1 MRDDRSLSWIDPA
14 RWAQLLER
22 ARVGRTQGS
31 GASARPSTR
40 PGGNR
45 TEGPPAETPGP
56 DPARLEG
63 LLDRVR
69 EVPGVEGAF
78 VCDAVG
84 LTLAA
89 SRMETLELSLA
100 PAFMGLFAHQRNTCG
115 RPERGMLMLAFG
127 GRRRLHLMETVTP
140 LGRVALG
147 LVADRTL
154 PDAVLLRLQLELGE
168 TIRAGGPE
176 RNP

>member
-1 MRDDRSLSWIDPA
+1 MSDRSLSWIDPA
-14 RWAQLLER
+14 RWAQLLDR
-22 ARVGRTQGS
+22 ARVGRTRGD
-31 GASARPSTR
+31 GAPVRPSIRSGETR
-40 PGGNR
+40 TG
-45 TEGPPAETPGP
+45 GPPAEPPGP
-56 DPARLEG
+56 DPARLDG

-84 LTLAA
+84 TTLAA

-100 PAFMGLFAHQRNTCG
+100 PAFMGLFAYQRNTCG
-115 RPERGMLMLAFG
+115 GPERGMLMLAFG

-154 PDAVLLRLQLELGE
+154 PDAVLLRFQLELGE

-176 RNP
+176 RSP